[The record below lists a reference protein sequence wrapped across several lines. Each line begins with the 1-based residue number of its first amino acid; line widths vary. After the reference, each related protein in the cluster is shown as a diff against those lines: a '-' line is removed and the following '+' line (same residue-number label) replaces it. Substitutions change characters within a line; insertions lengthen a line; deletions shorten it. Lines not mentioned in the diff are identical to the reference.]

1 MHTYTQTWNGGRWR
15 GFCPHH
21 SPTLCQSPYMHCIFQ
36 PHFTI
41 ESMRPRESKTC
52 VLVTALPPV
61 KTLRYSLIVTLV
73 SCILFLGLLLT
84 AFYDIKWDFPH
95 LNLQA
100 AIRLAEASDATF
112 HNHLVT
118 YNHSDYGFVLY
129 YKTLLSN
136 SGNCVFL
143 EFTSPRIWLR
153 FVSNDDGD
161 IILFLS
167 STSKYYCFPFCNY
180 NINIS

>member
-21 SPTLCQSPYMHCIFQ
+21 SPTLCQSPYMHCIIQ

-84 AFYDIKWDFPH
+84 AFYDSSHISWPLAMRKQPFRSFAYVLTPFLGWTLVPLMFFWTWLVSFQGGSEELWYHSSLHVSAEKNSARAKW
-95 LNLQA
+95 
-100 AIRLAEASDATF
+100 
-112 HNHLVT
+112 
-118 YNHSDYGFVLY
+118 
-129 YKTLLSN
+129 YKTWYI
-136 SGNCVFL
+136 
-143 EFTSPRIWLR
+143 RIGHLWDLQMGRQDMLCALR
-153 FVSNDDGD
+153 
-161 IILFLS
+161 
-167 STSKYYCFPFCNY
+167 T
-180 NINIS
+180 